1 MPEDSGSGQ
10 EKTEKATPR
19 KREKARKE
27 GRVAK
32 SMEIP
37 SVFVL
42 LSGVAVL
49 FFSGKVFGT
58 YFRELMHTSFTFSK
72 IPRFDIQFCL
82 SIVNQFSS
90 WFLKLVLPVMGAVV
104 FTGLA
109 VNICQVGFHFS
120 VKPLEPNLKRFN
132 IIKGFGRLLS
142 LRSFAELIK
151 SILKLTIIGCIVYG
165 VIRNESRIFL
175 HLYHWEVDA
184 ILIYMLKV
192 IFKIFMWVIIVMLF
206 LAVLDFAF
214 QRWQFEKQLKMTKQE
229 VKDEMKQTEG
239 DPQVKSRIKS
249 IQIQTARKRMMQA
262 VPEADVVVTN
272 PTHLALAIRYE
283 PGSMSA
289 PRVVAKGAG
298 HVAERIKQLASE
310 HDIPVIENKKLAQNL
325 YKLVR
330 LGGEV
335 PVQLYQAVAELLA
348 YVYKLKGK
356 TV

>member
-10 EKTEKATPR
+10 EKTEAATPK
-19 KREKARKE
+19 KRSKAREE
-27 GRVAK
+27 GQVAK
-32 SMEIP
+32 SIELS

-49 FFSGKVFGT
+49 FFTGHFFGDN
-58 YFRELMHTSFTFSK
+58 FSQLMRTSFTFNAV
-72 IPRFDIQFCL
+72 PQFDIQFCL
-82 SIVNQFSS
+82 TLLNRFST
-90 WFLKLVLPVMGAVV
+90 WFFKLVLPVMGAVV
-104 FTGLA
+104 FTGL
-109 VNICQVGFHFS
+109 VINIFQVGFKIS
-120 VKPLEPNLKRFN
+120 TKAIAPKLDKFN

-142 LRSFAELIK
+142 VKSFGELIK
-151 SILKLTIIGCIVYG
+151 SILKLTIIGCIVYFI
-165 VIRNESRIFL
+165 IRAESRIFL
-175 HLYHWEVDA
+175 HMYHWEVSA

-192 IFKIFMWVIIVMLF
+192 IFKIFIWVIMVMML
-206 LAVLDFAF
+206 LAIADVAF

-229 VKDEMKQTEG
+229 VKDETKQTEG

-249 IQIQTARKRMMQA
+249 IQIQTARRRMMHE

-283 PGSMSA
+283 PGAMGA

-298 HVAERIKQLASE
+298 HVAERIKQLASD
-310 HDIPVIENKKLAQNL
+310 HQIPVIENKKLAQNL
-325 YKLVR
+325 YKLVKI
-330 LGGEV
+330 GEEV
-335 PVQLYQAVAELLA
+335 PIQLYQAVAELLA

>member
-10 EKTEKATPR
+10 EKTEKATPK
-19 KREKARKE
+19 KRSKAREE
-27 GRVAK
+27 GQVAK
-32 SMEIP
+32 SMELP

-49 FFSGKVFGT
+49 FFTGHFFGT
-58 YFRELMHTSFTFSK
+58 QFSELMRTSFTFGT
-72 IPRFDIQFCL
+72 IPLFNIQYCMSL
-82 SIVNQFSS
+82 LDQFSS

-104 FTGLA
+104 FTALA
-109 VNICQVGFHFS
+109 INIFQVGFHIS
-120 VKPLEPNLKRFN
+120 TKPIKPDLKRFN

-142 LRSFAELIK
+142 IRSMAELIK
-151 SILKLTIIGCIVYG
+151 SILKLTIIGCIVYS
-165 VIRNESRIFL
+165 VIRNESQTFL
-175 HLYHWEVDA
+175 HIHHWEVSA

-192 IFKIFMWVIIVMLF
+192 IFKIFMWVIMVML
-206 LAVLDFAF
+206 LVAVADYAF
-214 QRWQFEKQLKMTKQE
+214 QRQQFENRLKMTKQE

-249 IQIQTARKRMMQA
+249 IQIQAARKRMMQA
-262 VPEADVVVTN
+262 IPEADVVVTN

-283 PGSMSA
+283 PGSMGA
-289 PRVVAKGAG
+289 PQVVAKGAG

-310 HDIPVIENKKLAQNL
+310 HRIPVIENKKLAQNL
-325 YKLVR
+325 YKLVPI
-330 LGGEV
+330 GEEV
-335 PVQLYQAVAELLA
+335 PVQLYQTVAELLA

>member
-10 EKTEKATPR
+10 EKTEKATPK
-19 KREKARKE
+19 KRLKAREE
-27 GRVAK
+27 GQVAK
-32 SMEIP
+32 SIELP

-49 FFSGKVFGT
+49 FFTGHFFGT
-58 YFRELMHTSFTFSK
+58 QFSELMRTSFTFGA
-72 IPRFDIQFCL
+72 IPLLNIQYCL
-82 SIVNQFSS
+82 SLLNQFSS

-104 FTGLA
+104 FTALA
-109 VNICQVGFHFS
+109 INIFQVGFHIS
-120 VKPLEPNLKRFN
+120 AKPIQPDLKRFN

-142 LRSFAELIK
+142 IRSMVELIK

-165 VIRNESRIFL
+165 VIRHESQTFL
-175 HLYHWEVDA
+175 HMHHWEVSA
-184 ILIYMLKV
+184 ILVYMLKV
-192 IFKIFMWVIIVMLF
+192 IFKIFMWIIMVML
-206 LAVLDFAF
+206 LVAVADYAF
-214 QRWQFEKQLKMTKQE
+214 QRRQFENRLKMTKQE

-239 DPQVKSRIKS
+239 DPLVKSRIKS
-249 IQIQTARKRMMQA
+249 IQIQAARKRMMQA
-262 VPEADVVVTN
+262 IPEADVVVTN

-283 PGSMSA
+283 PGSMGA
-289 PRVVAKGAG
+289 PQVVAKGAG

-310 HDIPVIENKKLAQNL
+310 HGIPVIENKKLAQNL

-330 LGGEV
+330 IGEEV
-335 PVQLYQAVAELLA
+335 PVQLYQTVAELLA